1 LDESQS
7 TEIPLSDY
15 PELGNLTWEELLE
28 LRRKYN
34 DNPQVQNLLAPYEHM
49 AYAREDV
56 RDRPYMALP
65 YMAMIPGYQAY
76 KAMFTGGRSSNP
88 LEAMSGGY
96 KGVMQGL
103 LQRLSNS

>member
-1 LDESQS
+1 MDEEVQ
-7 TEIPLSDY
+7 SDY
-15 PELGNLTWEELLE
+15 SGLQDLTWEELLA

-34 DNPQVQNLLAPYEHM
+34 GNQDAQNLLAPYEHM

-76 KAMFTGGRSSNP
+76 KALFIGGRSNNP
-88 LEAMSGGY
+88 LQAMAGGY
-96 KGVMQGL
+96 KGVAQGL
-103 LQRLSNS
+103 LQRLAGG